1 MKLLMLII
9 TISVIV
15 SNCSKE
21 ENLTQ
26 TDNSSSANTS
36 DNPSSDD
43 TKVGFQRVYIVG
55 SAVKKKCIQYEC
67 EKEKAVLWDLGG
79 NMTELNNACVPVD
92 ATSHGESIYIAGE
105 SNYCVV
111 D

>member
-1 MKLLMLII
+1 MLII

-36 DNPSSDD
+36 DNPSSDSGISSG
-43 TKVGFQRVYIVG
+43 TNNFLSLAGSVYITG
-55 SAVKKKCIQYEC
+55 SVEKDNKKSFGLLVCKF
-67 EKEKAVLWDLGG
+67 
-79 NMTELNNACVPVD
+79 
-92 ATSHGESIYIAGE
+92 
-105 SNYCVV
+105 
-111 D
+111 